1 MKKDSSSEISKAS
14 PGTPSSSAAFS
25 PTPFS
30 ASPKTPR
37 RIASNPSLQANTEQ
51 QTRSINGAL
60 LHSRLESSSFDSQP
74 SSELG
79 SASDGSPSVSQPSN
93 DPVEPWEAFKWTA
106 LKKISDQLYS
116 EDMRRHHGLASVL
129 AVS

>member
-1 MKKDSSSEISKAS
+1 M
-14 PGTPSSSAAFS
+14 
-25 PTPFS
+25 
-30 ASPKTPR
+30 
-37 RIASNPSLQANTEQ
+37 
-51 QTRSINGAL
+51 
-60 LHSRLESSSFDSQP
+60 
-74 SSELG
+74 G

-129 AVS
+129 AVSFYDAAATRRVDTLVTMKMLGQWCNRHRHN